1 MWRPVVL
8 SLRALSSFQPG
19 RTMVLCLK
27 TLLCLAAFFAWPF
40 PTISVSA
47 EAEAPVSR
55 EAFRIGDA
63 TQGTLLFRTRQQT
76 TLIPAPL
83 LKTDVQIS
91 VTGQVARAT
100 VEQHFTNPGNEWAE
114 GIYVFPLPTHAAVD
128 HLRMRI
134 GPRVIEGMIKE
145 RAEAKQVYEK
155 AKQQGQRASLLE
167 QERPNIFT
175 VSVSNIGPGEAITV
189 ELEYQETLHYD
200 QGQLRLRFPMV
211 VGPRY
216 IPGKPQ
222 ERGELETPVD
232 GHGWAHDTDRV
243 PDASRITPFVLTPP
257 PQSSLHPPAPS
268 LPGLAS
274 SHGDAPFPGLHPRH
288 GPINPVSLTI
298 DLAPGFP
305 LERLESAYH
314 AIRASTEPDG
324 RTRIALE
331 EGSVPADR
339 DFELMWQPAAG
350 HAPTAALFTEQKDG
364 ENFAMIMFMPP
375 APSALHRDRMPREA
389 IFIIDTS
396 GSMHGASIEQAKAA
410 LGLALSRLTPED
422 TFNVIQFNSVTKVL
436 FPDPNPAT
444 RANVQQAL
452 RYVGNLTAQ
461 GGTEMLPALTRAL
474 DQPDPVGGAVKSPRL
489 RQVIFLTDGA
499 VGNEEELF
507 STIRRRLGESRLF
520 TVGIGSAPNS
530 HFMQKAAEFGRGSFT
545 YIGNTT
551 EVQEKMDALFRK
563 VEHPALTEI
572 RVELPSQTQVD
583 MLPERVPDL
592 YLGEPLIL
600 AVKADN
606 LPETIRVTGRF
617 GTAPWSSELSFRQA
631 KSRDGLS
638 VFWARRK
645 IASLMDQHVNGA
657 EPNPVRQAVLDVA
670 LKHHLVSRYTS
681 LVAVD
686 VTPVRPGDRTLHSHA
701 LPTNLPQG
709 WDYTSVFGLP
719 QTATSGRL
727 QMLLGLIALL
737 VGAGLTWMR
746 AWARAV

>member
-1 MWRPVVL
+1 MWRPVVP
-8 SLRALSSFQPG
+8 SLRAVSSFQPG
-19 RTMVLCLK
+19 RTIALCLK
-27 TLLCLAAFFAWPF
+27 TLLCLAAFSAWPC
-40 PTISVSA
+40 PTTSVSA
-47 EAEAPVSR
+47 QEQAGAPESR
-55 EAFRIGDA
+55 EAFRIGEA
-63 TQGTLLFRTRQQT
+63 THGTLLFRTGQQT
-76 TLIPAPL
+76 SMIPAPL
-83 LKTDVQIS
+83 LKTDVQIT
-91 VTGQVARAT
+91 VTGLVARAT
-100 VEQHFTNPGNEWAE
+100 VQQHFTNPGNEWAE

-134 GPRVIEGMIKE
+134 GPRTIEGVIKE
-145 RAEAKQVYEK
+145 RAEAKQAYEK
-155 AKQQGQRASLLE
+155 AKQRGQRASLLE

-175 VSVSNIGPGEAITV
+175 ASVSNVGPGEAITV

-216 IPGKPQ
+216 IPGEPQ
-222 ERGELETPVD
+222 AHGEPEKPVD

-243 PDASRITPFVLTPP
+243 PDASRITPPV
-257 PQSSLHPPAPS
+257 S
-268 LPGLAS
+268 LP
-274 SHGDAPFPGLHPRH
+274 RN

-305 LERLESAYH
+305 LARLESAYH
-314 AIRASTEPDG
+314 PIRIAAEPDG

-331 EGSVPADR
+331 EASVPADR

-350 HAPTAALFTEQKDG
+350 HTPTAALFTEQKDG
-364 ENFAMIMFMPP
+364 ESFAMIIVMPP
-375 APSALHRDRMPREA
+375 EPSALHRHRVPREA
-389 IFIIDTS
+389 IFVIDTS

-410 LGLALSRLTPED
+410 LGLALARLTPED
-422 TFNVIQFNSVTKVL
+422 TFNIIQFNSVTKVL
-436 FPDPNPAT
+436 YPDPKPAT
-444 RANVQQAL
+444 PATVQQAL
-452 RYVGNLTAQ
+452 RYVSNLTAQ

-474 DQPDPVGGAVKSPRL
+474 DRPDPVDGTEKSPRL

-507 STIRRRLGESRLF
+507 STIRRRLGDSRLF
-520 TVGIGSAPNS
+520 TIGIGSAPNS

-545 YIGNTT
+545 YIGSTT

-572 RVELPSQTQVD
+572 RVELTSQTQAD

-592 YLGEPLIL
+592 YVGEPLVL
-600 AVKADN
+600 AVKADK
-606 LPETIRVTGRF
+606 LQETILVTGRF
-617 GTAPWSSELSFRQA
+617 GTMPWSSELSFGQA
-631 KSRDGLS
+631 KPRDGLS

-645 IASLMDQHVNGA
+645 IASLIDQHVNGA
-657 EPNPVRQAVLDVA
+657 EPDLVRQAVIDVA

-686 VTPVRPGDRTLHSHA
+686 VTPVRPEDRTLQSHA

-737 VGAGLTWMR
+737 VGAGLAWMR
-746 AWARAV
+746 AWVRMV